1 MIQLQD
7 CRQVNSST
15 FVIEN
20 APLAHN
26 VITEPASCEHTEAS
40 NTYTSTEEKKIKPPA
55 VPPKTYLEPNSD
67 TDGEIETPSDE
78 EAQSVDDGDN
88 VDTCS
93 VGSDSLYDMKLEKIG
108 FQMPQRAASVTIES
122 AQAIVIPP
130 RNLPRVR
137 AISIGSLKLSKCEQV
152 EVVMDHET
160 EQKNHGGSKE
170 SDYQKLD
177 VKKMAPHQQYAS
189 LPSKRRINKEPSE
202 GQDHASH
209 VPGHGQESHYEP
221 LRLKNVSKPS
231 DHLYQELKFIR
242 T

>member
-1 MIQLQD
+1 M
-7 CRQVNSST
+7 
-15 FVIEN
+15 
-20 APLAHN
+20 
-26 VITEPASCEHTEAS
+26 
-40 NTYTSTEEKKIKPPA
+40 
-55 VPPKTYLEPNSD
+55 
-67 TDGEIETPSDE
+67 
-78 EAQSVDDGDN
+78 
-88 VDTCS
+88 
-93 VGSDSLYDMKLEKIG
+93 
-108 FQMPQRAASVTIES
+108 TIES

-137 AISIGSLKLSKCEQV
+137 TISIGSLKLSKCEQV
-152 EVVMDHET
+152 QVAMHMDHET

-177 VKKMAPHQQYAS
+177 VKKMAPHPQYAS
-189 LPSKRRINKEPSE
+189 LPGKRRISKEPAE
-202 GQDHASH
+202 GQDHASR